1 MDKELLMKLKMSQVL
16 IVLFGSL
23 AVICVYKLL
32 ISELVDVC
40 SILPHFAGQVSLCE
54 N

>member
-23 AVICVYKLL
+23 VVICVYKLF
-32 ISELVDVC
+32 I
-40 SILPHFAGQVSLCE
+40 
-54 N
+54 

>member
-1 MDKELLMKLKMSQVL
+1 LMKLKMSQVL

-23 AVICVYKLL
+23 VVICVYKLF
-32 ISELVDVC
+32 IWELVDVYTVSC
-40 SILPHFAGQVSLCE
+40 HFAEQVSLCK